1 MLIKI
6 LYFIKYNT
14 ANHEIKKRVKYFF
27 KKYNVCKLKKK
38 KIKKTYTLK
47 LNTFYICFKSKSI
60 QNRYKKYN
68 IKH

>member
-27 KKYNVCKLKKK
+27 KKYNMCKLKKK
-38 KIKKTYTLK
+38 KNKKK
-47 LNTFYICFKSKSI
+47 LILWN
-60 QNRYKKYN
+60 
-68 IKH
+68 